1 MATKVIDDL
10 IRQWRD
16 QWRHKSRARH
26 DLGQRG
32 EALAA
37 KELKRCGYQILE
49 RRWRCSFGEID
60 IVARDG
66 DTVVVVEVKTRAR
79 NDHFSPVDAVDT
91 KKQRKLIQLAHAYAR
106 THLADDV
113 PVRFDVMGITAAPGK
128 RPILDHIVNAFE
140 A

>member
-10 IRQWRD
+10 IRRW
-16 QWRHKSRARH
+16 RARS

-37 KELKRCGYQILE
+37 KALKRRGFEILE
-49 RRWRCSFGEID
+49 RRWRCQLGEID
-60 IVARDG
+60 IVAKDG

-79 NDHFSPVDAVDT
+79 NDLFSPVDAVDA
-91 KKQRKLIQLAHAYAR
+91 KKQRKLIQLAYAYAR
-106 THLADDV
+106 AHLTADV
-113 PVRFDVMGITAAPGK
+113 IIRFDVVGITKASGK
-128 RPILDHIVNAFE
+128 RPILEHISNAFE